1 MARAKTKRRGI
12 RRQNEMKQKA
22 AIVLSGGGARG
33 IAHIGVIEEL
43 VKKGFEISSVS
54 GTSMGAVVG
63 GVYALGK
70 MEEYKN
76 WLYSLDKIKLFSLV
90 DFSFSTQGLVKGDKL
105 LNTIKTFIPD
115 ANIEDLS
122 IPYVAIAADI
132 INKKEVVFTKGS
144 IFDAIRAS
152 MAIPT
157 VFTPVK
163 TEDGLLID
171 GGIINNMPINHVKR
185 TPNDILIAVNVNAD
199 IPVDKPVIEKIETVA
214 EQSKYQKKIKDFYNQ
229 LHILSPS
236 NGEEK
241 LGYFNL
247 INKALSLMAY
257 QMTQM
262 SLEKYSP
269 DIVVN
274 ISRHSCGTF
283 DFYKAEELVEIGRHA
298 AVKSLAAYKP
308 AKKQGIARVTEF
320 LKL

>member
-1 MARAKTKRRGI
+1 LKYP
-12 RRQNEMKQKA
+12 
-22 AIVLSGGGARG
+22 L
-33 IAHIGVIEEL
+33 
-43 VKKGFEISSVS
+43 
-54 GTSMGAVVG
+54 
-63 GVYALGK
+63 
-70 MEEYKN
+70 
-76 WLYSLDKIKLFSLV
+76 
-90 DFSFSTQGLVKGDKL
+90 FSTQGLVKGDKL

-115 ANIEDLS
+115 ANIEDLN
-122 IPYVAIAADI
+122 IPYAAIAADI

-163 TEDGLLID
+163 TKDGLLID
-171 GGIINNMPINHVKR
+171 GGIINNMPINHVTR
-185 TPNDILIAVNVNAD
+185 TPHDILIAVNVNAD
-199 IPVDKPVIEKIETVA
+199 VLVDKPVIKKIETVA

-229 LHILSPS
+229 LHILSAS

-269 DIVVN
+269 DIIVN
-274 ISRHSCGTF
+274 ISRHSCGF
-283 DFYKAEELVEIGRHA
+283 IRQKNW
-298 AVKSLAAYKP
+298 
-308 AKKQGIARVTEF
+308 
-320 LKL
+320 